1 MILAVPFLVV
11 YKDYYLHQ
19 QRDLMASVYKGMNFE
34 VSTIDELIN
43 QCFLYETRD
52 NVNYIIFE
60 DDLNTIIYTS
70 SNLVNKDDYSYES
83 LYSFPQGIN
92 MNNIKYNSVEK
103 PYFVSNVVN
112 NISNTESMH
121 LISRKNINDKIYNV
135 VIEKSIA
142 NIDDSVKGIILF
154 LMICIIPVSTIS
166 CFVISRVSEY
176 FIYPIVEISERS
188 KELAN
193 LNFEQKIEVKTND
206 EIGLLA
212 QNINKL
218 SEELEHKIYELEN
231 INDSLKTNLVE
242 KERNSKIQEEFIS
255 NVSHELKTPIT
266 LILGYAEALK
276 MDIDKESE
284 KEYLNIIVNESHKM
298 NSLITDLLDMARL
311 KSGDT
316 ELILKEFDISS
327 VLKNIKTKYKL
338 LFLEKGIEFNSNIT
352 DEEIPVLGD
361 KFKLELVITNYI
373 VNAIRYV
380 DENKK
385 INLNIYDKGEFV
397 RVEVFN
403 TSPQIKQED
412 IDRIWGSFYKVD
424 KAHSREKGGTGIG
437 LYIVKTIMELHGYEY
452 GVQNME
458 DGVVFY
464 LNIKKAG

>member
-1 MILAVPFLVV
+1 
-11 YKDYYLHQ
+11 
-19 QRDLMASVYKGMNFE
+19 
-34 VSTIDELIN
+34 
-43 QCFLYETRD
+43 
-52 NVNYIIFE
+52 
-60 DDLNTIIYTS
+60 
-70 SNLVNKDDYSYES
+70 
-83 LYSFPQGIN
+83 
-92 MNNIKYNSVEK
+92 
-103 PYFVSNVVN
+103 
-112 NISNTESMH
+112 
-121 LISRKNINDKIYNV
+121 
-135 VIEKSIA
+135 
-142 NIDDSVKGIILF
+142 
-154 LMICIIPVSTIS
+154 
-166 CFVISRVSEY
+166 
-176 FIYPIVEISERS
+176 
-188 KELAN
+188 
-193 LNFEQKIEVKTND
+193 
-206 EIGLLA
+206 
-212 QNINKL
+212 
-218 SEELEHKIYELEN
+218 
-231 INDSLKTNLVE
+231 
-242 KERNSKIQEEFIS
+242 
-255 NVSHELKTPIT
+255 
-266 LILGYAEALK
+266 
-276 MDIDKESE
+276 
-284 KEYLNIIVNESHKM
+284 
-298 NSLITDLLDMARL
+298 MARL